1 MNIESQMPANNGAKE
16 FVKLLFGKTRILL
29 PAEELLS
36 IEPGI
41 NVRQPKDVND
51 IYGCITVNNTD
62 IQVYTLDDDLHLL
75 PVLDNQRQV
84 CVCLDNSHCR
94 IGILCD
100 AASTITLNDIKLHDL
115 PECMHTDDTV
125 VFVIAE
131 NNNNLYCISK
141 TADLMKLIR
150 TPGRD

>member
-1 MNIESQMPANNGAKE
+1 MNVESQVSANNDAKE
-16 FVKLLFGKTRILL
+16 FVKLIFGKTRILL

-51 IYGCITVNNTD
+51 IYGSITVNNAD
-62 IQVYTLDDDLHLL
+62 IHVYTLDDDLHLL
-75 PVLDNQRQV
+75 PVLDNKRQV

-100 AASTITLNDIKLHDL
+100 DASAITLNDIKLHGL
-115 PECMHTDDTV
+115 PEYMHTDDTV
-125 VFVIAE
+125 IFAIAE

-141 TADLMKLIR
+141 TADLMQLIR
-150 TPGRD
+150 TQGQD